1 PRRSEKLSQ
10 CVGRVPRHKATGVA
24 RPGFPAQNFSR
35 QRGWGEVHRTHVNA
49 PQIWGGAVLLPNTHL
64 TGSYQMYFI
73 KGFLTYCL
81 LAYCPLPIAHCLLP
95 S

>member
-35 QRGWGEVHRTHVNA
+35 QRGWGEVHRTHVYLVRSLLSGETPNA
-49 PQIWGGAVLLPNTHL
+49 NRTEYHNIG
-64 TGSYQMYFI
+64 
-73 KGFLTYCL
+73 
-81 LAYCPLPIAHCLLP
+81 
-95 S
+95 